1 MKLTM
6 LEVSKIIGCCYESVR
21 YYIKKG
27 DLIAENV
34 GSTYEIDYDKNKK
47 SIEAL
52 ERRMLRK
59 KTRRN
64 I

>member
-27 DLIAENV
+27 LLTAEEV
-34 GSTYEIDYDKNKK
+34 GKSYEIDYDLNKK

-52 ERRMLRK
+52 ERRILRK
-59 KTRRN
+59 KARRK
-64 I
+64 

>member
-27 DLIAENV
+27 LLVAEEV
-34 GSTYEIDYDKNKK
+34 GKSYEIDYDLNKK

-52 ERRMLRK
+52 ERRILKK
-59 KTRRN
+59 KTRRK
-64 I
+64 